1 MNIQLL
7 PQDLKIYLKLATL
20 AQQGRIP
27 HAMMCHGRQ
36 GSSKLLLALKFSQYI
51 VCENKQGNEICGICP
66 ACIKSTKMIHP
77 DIHYVFPVIK
87 KEGKK
92 RMDTVSNDFLPE
104 WRSLVLS
111 NPYVSIR
118 DWMKMLGA
126 DNNQPNINTKECNE
140 IIQKLNLQSYESSFK
155 ILIIWL
161 PEFLGKEGNR
171 LLKIIEEPTD
181 DTFILLIAEDLTR
194 ILGTILSRTQLISVP
209 PVRDDEMI
217 QVLKDDYHLEST
229 RASQIVS
236 LADGDM
242 GAAIRM
248 INTASQD
255 YSQML
260 FQWIRRSYKS
270 KPEDLTSLIN
280 DMANLGRE
288 EQKNFLQYGLSFF
301 REYLFLI
308 QTRKRGPRLT
318 EEEYDIALK
327 MQSIIDMEKCYHI
340 VELLDENILN
350 ISRNAHPKIT
360 FMAMSMQMGAL
371 LKGEDLSPV
380 NI

>member
-1 MNIQLL
+1 MNNQLL
-7 PQDLKIYLKLATL
+7 PQDFKKYLELASL
-20 AQQGRIP
+20 AQQDRIP
-27 HAMMCHGRQ
+27 HAILCHGRQ
-36 GSSKLLLALKFSQYI
+36 GSSKLLLALKFSQFI
-51 VCENKQGNEICGICP
+51 VCEHRQGSEICGNCP
-66 ACIKSTKMIHP
+66 ACIKSDKMIHP

-92 RMDTVSNDFLPE
+92 RMDTVSSDFLPE
-104 WRSLVLS
+104 WRSIVLS
-111 NPYVSIR
+111 NPYISIK
-118 DWMKMLGA
+118 DWMKELGA
-126 DNNQPNINTKECNE
+126 DNSQPNINTKECNE
-140 IIQKLNLQSYESSFK
+140 IIQKLNLQSYESDFK

-161 PEFLGKEGNR
+161 PEYLGKEGNR

-181 DTFILLIAEDLTR
+181 DTFIILIAEDLTS
-194 ILGTILSRTQLISVP
+194 ILGTILSRTQLVSVP
-209 PVRDDEMI
+209 PIRDDEMI
-217 QVLKDDYHLEST
+217 KVLNEHYHLELT
-229 RASQIVS
+229 RASQIAL

-255 YSQML
+255 YSHML

-270 KPEDLTSLIN
+270 KPEDLTSWIN
-280 DMANLGRE
+280 NIASLGRE
-288 EQKNFLQYGLSFF
+288 EQKNFLQYGLSYF

-308 QTRKRGPRLT
+308 QTHKRGPRLT
-318 EEEYDIALK
+318 NEEYDIAVK

-340 VELLDENILN
+340 VQLLDENIRN

-371 LKGEDLSPV
+371 LRGENLSPV